1 MFWPEKSIP
10 KVNLC
15 LGVTYDVINDDYVI
29 LWRARELK
37 MTIDYIPTL
46 TMLVL
51 DSYVFFDEKSILIV
65 YFCLGVIFDV
75 INEHDGI

>member
-1 MFWPEKSIP
+1 
-10 KVNLC
+10 
-15 LGVTYDVINDDYVI
+15 
-29 LWRARELK
+29 

-51 DSYVFFDEKSILIV
+51 DSYAFFDKKSILIV